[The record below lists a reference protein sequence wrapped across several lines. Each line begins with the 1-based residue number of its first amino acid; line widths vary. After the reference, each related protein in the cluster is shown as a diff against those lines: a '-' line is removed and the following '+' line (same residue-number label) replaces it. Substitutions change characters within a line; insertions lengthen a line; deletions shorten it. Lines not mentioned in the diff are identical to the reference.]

1 MNFLLLVKYR
11 KMKFP
16 RELIIEIL
24 KIKSWTARKN
34 NLEKKLKFPTKENLY
49 TIPYYKWYFNESKY
63 ETATYYSQS
72 LYLPKHEYVIYAN
85 KRYYDINLPRWNLW
99 EYV

>member
-1 MNFLLLVKYR
+1 
-11 KMKFP
+11 MKFP

-49 TIPYYKWYFNESKY
+49 TTPYYKWNFSK
-63 ETATYYSQS
+63 SQS
-72 LYLPKHEYVIYAN
+72 EQAIYYNQLLYLPKNEYVIYAN
-85 KRYYDINLPRWNLW
+85 KRYYDINFPKYSLW
-99 EYV
+99 VY

>member
-1 MNFLLLVKYR
+1 MQ
-11 KMKFP
+11 FP

-49 TIPYYKWYFNESKY
+49 TIPYYKWNFSKSQS
-63 ETATYYSQS
+63 EQTTYYDQW
-72 LYLPKHEYVIYAN
+72 LYLPENEYVIYAN
-85 KRYYDINLPRWNLW
+85 KRYDSESRF
-99 EYV
+99 EYNPWQYNKYLFY